1 MTRTSV
7 QMNIRRKYD
16 IQKYEALEAVII
28 SAVKS
33 RYWVQEY
40 PEARQY
46 LFETTFDR
54 FVSLINRI

>member
-1 MTRTSV
+1 
-7 QMNIRRKYD
+7 MNIRRKYD